1 MKFKHTYR
9 RAADCVSAPE
19 ELTNTVLQIPKQTK
33 PHGISR
39 PLRLVAAAAVLALVI
54 GAISFWPV
62 GDKEYVTGPGVL
74 AIEAHAVNE
83 DTGEVTITTLKD
95 GIDIP
100 AEYEYW
106 ISHSYVE
113 DFKLTVMIPEEDY
126 GGVDISIEI
135 RTNTGTFKRYGVN
148 DPIPP
153 FQNTNLSYAEQL
165 LELLYGQK
173 FAVPNGTTVYWNP
186 IGTDYELLKQQVNA
200 GNTDFNSM
208 GTTFF
213 HETNPSYVDIIIR
226 AGKYIVGYGVIAVT
240 RTPITDDPA
249 SGIYSFDVITIKSF
263 PVVNGQFQHVPLEY
277 VEELIE
283 SHK

>member
-1 MKFKHTYR
+1 MFEKMN
-9 RAADCVSAPE
+9 AAMEQVKDDYLLEAE
-19 ELTNTVLQIPKQTK
+19 EYEKKQQ
-33 PHGISR
+33 PAWVR
-39 PLRLVAAAAVLALVI
+39 FAAAAAVLALVI
-54 GAISFWPV
+54 GAIAFWPA
-62 GDKEYVTGPGVL
+62 GDKEYVTGPGLL

-95 GIDIP
+95 GIDIS
-100 AEYEYW
+100 AEYEYRVDQ
-106 ISHSYVE
+106 SYVE
-113 DFKLTVMIPEEDY
+113 DFELTVMMPEDAY

-148 DPIPP
+148 DPLPP
-153 FQNTNLSYAEQL
+153 MSGLSAAEQL
-165 LELLYGQK
+165 LILLYGQK
-173 FAVPNGTTVYWNP
+173 FTVPNGTTMYWDP
-186 IGTDYELLKQQVNA
+186 IGTDYELLKQQVEA
-200 GNTDFNSM
+200 GNADFNSM

-213 HETNPSYVDIIIR
+213 HENNPSYVDVIVR

-263 PVVNGQFQHVPLEY
+263 PVVNGQFQHVPLKY

-283 SHK
+283 SHKR